1 MTAIALLLGAGL
13 LGGGAATAPG
23 ACAGAE
29 TALAAIADAVK
40 TGRWPEAERLLAPLS
55 TSHPDCPEALVVQG
69 RILGLKGQA
78 QAARQT
84 LERALQLDPANVEA
98 QYQLGVWFF
107 RGRLHLEAARH
118 FERVASLRPADAR
131 AHDYLGLSLEALGQ
145 ADRAEL
151 AYRRGLKVN
160 AEPFFDPLLDYN
172 YGRFLLKQN
181 RLTESRSHLDRAVA
195 LLPQRRGVHY
205 ERAKLNVAVKDYAAA
220 RLDAE
225 RALSL
230 PDPGG
235 LVLDVQVY
243 YLLATIYARL
253 GETELARKYAELAR
267 TTLHP
272 DRDRQ

>member
-1 MTAIALLLGAGL
+1 VITVALVLGARL
-13 LGGGAATAPG
+13 LGGTAAGAG

-29 TALAAIADAVK
+29 TALAAIADAARM
-40 TGRWPEAERLLAPLS
+40 GRWPEAERLLAPLS
-55 TSHPDCPEALVVQG
+55 TSHPDCPEALVVHG

-78 QAARQT
+78 QPARQA
-84 LERALQLDPANVEA
+84 LERALRLDPANVEA

-107 RGRLHLEAARH
+107 RGRLHLDAVRH
-118 FERVASLRPADAR
+118 FEKVVSGRPGDAR
-131 AHDYLGLSLEALGQ
+131 AHDYLALSLEALGE
-145 ADRAEL
+145 ADRAER
-151 AYRRGLKVN
+151 AYHSGLKVN

-181 RLTESRSHLDRAVA
+181 RLEESRSHLDRAVA
-195 LLPQRRGVHY
+195 LLPRRRGVHY
-205 ERAKLNVAVKDYAAA
+205 ERAKLNVAAKDYPAA
-220 RLDAE
+220 RQDAE

-267 TTLHP
+267 TTPHS

>member
-13 LGGGAATAPG
+13 LGGAASGPG
-23 ACAGAE
+23 GCAGAE
-29 TALAAIADAVK
+29 PALAAIAEAVK
-40 TGRWPEAERLLAPLS
+40 RGRWPEAERLLEPLPK
-55 TSHPDCPEALVVQG
+55 SHPDCPEALVIQG

-78 QAARQT
+78 QAARQA
-84 LERALQLDPANVEA
+84 LERALRLDPANVEA

-107 RGRLHLEAARH
+107 RGRLHLDAARH
-118 FERVASLRPADAR
+118 FEKVASARPADAR
-131 AHDYLGLSLEALGQ
+131 AHDYRGLSLEALGE

-151 AYRRGLKVN
+151 AYRSGLKVN

-181 RLTESRSHLDRAVA
+181 RFAESRSHLDRAVA
-195 LLPQRRGVHY
+195 LLPQRRGVHF
-205 ERAKLNVAVKDYAAA
+205 ERAKLHLATKDFAAA

-225 RALSL
+225 RALSV

-243 YLLATIYARL
+243 YLLATVYARL
-253 GETELARKYAELAR
+253 GETELARKYAELSR
-267 TTLHP
+267 TTPLSEP
-272 DRDRQ
+272 DRR